1 MANYTLF
8 AAGCTWHLP
17 EFRSL
22 LHI

>member
-8 AAGCTWHLP
+8 TAGCTWHLP